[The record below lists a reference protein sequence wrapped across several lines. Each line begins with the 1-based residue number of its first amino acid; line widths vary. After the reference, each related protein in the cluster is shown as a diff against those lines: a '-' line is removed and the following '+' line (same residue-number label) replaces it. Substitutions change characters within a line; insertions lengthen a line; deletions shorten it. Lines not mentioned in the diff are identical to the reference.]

1 MLEKILNI
9 NPQDKFKSGSKVH
22 AVNPYI
28 IHANDYNKQKKD
40 SALFSPLAKL
50 MSQINWK
57 ILNLE
62 YPSDDEM
69 LFHFLVDDTEFFTI
83 INFNELYT
91 EHYQEFS
98 IQKPGIKDFTNVNYE
113 TVIAVKK
120 DEINILAIPE
130 RIEIAS
136 LNRFFNRIEAQ
147 ESNLTLLNNYFE
159 ELTFGLENGIFSELN
174 YILKVIYTFISTKNM
189 EKIKRNFILKSQ
201 PNIPIII
208 QKIDIINTN

>member
-1 MLEKILNI
+1 MITI
-9 NPQDKFKSGSKVH
+9 NKKRFSTFF
-22 AVNPYI
+22 AVSN
-28 IHANDYNKQKKD
+28 
-40 SALFSPLAKL
+40 L

-136 LNRFFNRIEAQ
+136 LNRFFNKKKIERK
-147 ESNLTLLNNYFE
+147 NL
-159 ELTFGLENGIFSELN
+159 I
-174 YILKVIYTFISTKNM
+174 
-189 EKIKRNFILKSQ
+189 
-201 PNIPIII
+201 
-208 QKIDIINTN
+208 